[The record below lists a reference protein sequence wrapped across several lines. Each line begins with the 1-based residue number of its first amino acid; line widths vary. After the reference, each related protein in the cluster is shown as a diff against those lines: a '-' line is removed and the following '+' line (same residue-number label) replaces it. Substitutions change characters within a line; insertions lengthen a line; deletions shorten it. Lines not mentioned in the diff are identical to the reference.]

1 MVAKNSQEPN
11 DNDYEVVL
19 FEAISHP
26 VRIEMLFALKDR
38 PLGFSEL
45 KREIGIS
52 SSGNLQHHIG
62 KLSTLIDT
70 NGGGNY
76 ILTDQGKESII
87 AIKTVRNIQNRRRD
101 DSLMLT
107 VIVSFVFYAAYIN
120 MQFILG
126 PIDVLIAVESLV
138 AVLVF
143 APVYYIVHSW
153 MMKRNND
160 V

>member
-1 MVAKNSQEPN
+1 MVA
-11 DNDYEVVL
+11 
-19 FEAISHP
+19 
-26 VRIEMLFALKDR
+26 
-38 PLGFSEL
+38 EL
-45 KREIGIS
+45 KRKIGIS

-107 VIVSFVFYAAYIN
+107 LLTSFAFYAAFIN
-120 MQFILG
+120 VKFILG
-126 PIDVLIAVESLV
+126 PIDVFIAIESLV

-143 APVYYIVHSW
+143 APVYYFVHSW
-153 MMKRNND
+153 MMKRNNGL
-160 V
+160 